1 MPSDTI
7 DAIVDAFPH
16 PSLTPIDGLPTFA
29 SIRNMQVELN
39 ANAASVHSNLGNGQL
54 GLLYLTIDR
63 TTYETLSDVVFVE
76 PPNPGPV
83 PEIPANATARQAT
96 DFRANHAENL
106 RIFNQYIK
114 TDKALKSQIIKA
126 VDDLYLKTLKNR
138 ITGYANVST
147 RQMLDHLYAS
157 YASLTP
163 QDLQS
168 VDSAMK
174 QPYDPHTPI
183 ETLFDQIEDAV

>member
-7 DAIVDAFPH
+7 DAIIDAFPR
-16 PSLTPIDGLPTFA
+16 PSLTPIDGLPTFV
-29 SIRNMQVELN
+29 SIRNMQIELN

-54 GLLYLTIDR
+54 GLLYLTVDR
-63 TTYETLSDVVFVE
+63 ATYGTLSNVAFVE

-83 PEIPANATARQAT
+83 PEIPANATSRQAT
-96 DFRANHAENL
+96 DVRVNHAENL

-138 ITGYANVST
+138 ITGYASVST
-147 RQMLDHLYAS
+147 RQMLNHLRWFRSSHIVAFRGSGKVAHNLLRRLNYKS
-157 YASLTP
+157 ELCCILIKY
-163 QDLQS
+163 
-168 VDSAMK
+168 
-174 QPYDPHTPI
+174 
-183 ETLFDQIEDAV
+183 